1 MPGVVAVSAV
11 SLIGGASLGPEKA
24 LATMGGGAGS

>member
-11 SLIGGASLGPEKA
+11 SLIGGSLGPEKA
-24 LATMGGGAGS
+24 LATMGGAGS